1 MSDTM
6 NKVNGET
13 EVRDLGIYVPQWIEQ
28 DLTIYDVDSI
38 IQGGCASGAYMP
50 AVVYHKA
57 TQTMAAHG
65 DDVLQYIED
74 SYGELPQPQPVESWS
89 GIAVFYL
96 STAVELFA
104 YGLESEL
111 EQYDRD

>member
-13 EVRDLGIYVPQWIEQ
+13 EVRTLNIQVPEWIDQ

-50 AVVYHKA
+50 AVIYHE
-57 TQTMAAHG
+57 AAHDLFSVG
-65 DDVLQYIED
+65 LRDASRPFPTAEEG
-74 SYGELPQPQPVESWS
+74 S
-89 GIAVFYL
+89 
-96 STAVELFA
+96 ST
-104 YGLESEL
+104 
-111 EQYDRD
+111 